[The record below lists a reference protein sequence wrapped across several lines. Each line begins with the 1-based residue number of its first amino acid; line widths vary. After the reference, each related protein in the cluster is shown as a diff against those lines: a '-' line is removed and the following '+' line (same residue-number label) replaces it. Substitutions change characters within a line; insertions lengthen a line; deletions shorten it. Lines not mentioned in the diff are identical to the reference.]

1 MAKEDQLGKTE
12 NLSIDTTVLT
22 ENIKEPSIWVN
33 FFLKVV
39 YLIFLNFI
47 VPFLG
52 FITLLQLL
60 FSIGSK
66 KPNENLVSFSK
77 KISSYIYQ
85 IINFITYSSDQRP
98 WPFNSFPESAD

>member
-1 MAKEDQLGKTE
+1 MTKDQEKSSE
-12 NLSIDTTVLT
+12 NLSIDTAVLT

-33 FFLKVV
+33 FFLKIF
-39 YLIFLNFI
+39 YLVFLNFI

-66 KPNENLVSFSK
+66 KPNENLVTFSK

-98 WPFNSFPESAD
+98 WPFNSFPESSD

>member
-1 MAKEDQLGKTE
+1 MTKDQEKSTE
-12 NLSIDTTVLT
+12 NLSMDTAALT

-33 FFLKVV
+33 FFLKIF
-39 YLIFLNFI
+39 YLVFLNFI

-98 WPFNSFPESAD
+98 WPFNSFPESSD

>member
-1 MAKEDQLGKTE
+1 MTKDQEKSTE
-12 NLSIDTTVLT
+12 NLSIDTVALT

-33 FFLKVV
+33 FFLKIV
-39 YLIFLNFI
+39 YLVFLNFI

-66 KPNENLVSFSK
+66 KPNENLVTFSK

-98 WPFNSFPESAD
+98 WPFNSFPESSD

>member
-1 MAKEDQLGKTE
+1 MTKDKEKNTK
-12 NLSIDTTVLT
+12 NLSIDTAVLT

-39 YLIFLNFI
+39 YLVFLNFI

-66 KPNENLVSFSK
+66 IPNENLISFSK
-77 KISSYIYQ
+77 KINSYIYQ

-98 WPFNSFPESAD
+98 WPFNSFPESTD